1 MEVRIMLTIAVVAFR
16 ESMEMLIVIIAL
28 IAYVVKI
35 EKSQLLKYI
44 FIGSFTGLAV
54 SVGCGA
60 LVLNQAK
67 SLQGPSRNIFEG
79 AMMLFLCFLIL
90 YYMVW
95 MRGQKKFVNM
105 DIEQK
110 YNIRTTGIGF
120 FIFSFLTIF
129 RECTEVIIFMIPL
142 FNESVLTIITGCLI
156 GLGLSSIACYVLYR
170 TSIKIN
176 LNILFDIL
184 TLILIYIGSIMF
196 GEGLSL
202 LIPYAKDSIEMA
214 GKMIFGLPTLFIF
227 LKGEL
232 KAYTKKNS

>member
-1 MEVRIMLTIAVVAFR
+1 MLTIAVVAFR
-16 ESMEMLIVIIAL
+16 ESMEMMIVIVAL
-28 IAYVVKI
+28 IAYVFKI
-35 EKSQLLKYI
+35 GKSQLIKYI
-44 FIGSFTGLAV
+44 TLGSLTGLIV
-54 SVGCGA
+54 STGCGA
-60 LVLNQAK
+60 LILKQVK
-67 SLQGPSRNIFEG
+67 SLQGPARDIFQG
-79 AMMLFLCFLIL
+79 TMMIFLCFLIL

-95 MRGQKKFVNM
+95 IKSEKKFANI

-142 FNESVLTIITGCLI
+142 FSENILTIIRGCLI
-156 GLGLSSIACYVLYR
+156 GLGLTLIICYLLYR

-176 LNILFDIL
+176 VNILFSIL
-184 TLILIYIGSIMF
+184 TLILIYIGSMML

-202 LIPYAKDSIEMA
+202 LLPFEKASIEMA

-227 LKGEL
+227 LRGEL
-232 KAYTKKNS
+232 KAFTRKNS

>member
-1 MEVRIMLTIAVVAFR
+1 MLTIAVVAFR

-35 EKSQLLKYI
+35 GKEQLLKYI
-44 FIGSFTGLAV
+44 FLGSFTGLTV
-54 SVGCGA
+54 SAGCGA
-60 LVLNQAK
+60 FFLNEAK
-67 SLQGPSRNIFEG
+67 SLQGPGRDIFEG
-79 AMMLFLCFLIL
+79 SMMIFLCFLIL

-95 MRGQKKFVNM
+95 MRGQKKFVNL

-110 YNIRTTGIGF
+110 YNIKTTGFGF
-120 FIFSFLTIF
+120 FIFSLLTIF

-142 FNESVLTIITGCLI
+142 FNESVLTIITGCI
-156 GLGLSSIACYVLYR
+156 TGLGLSLATCYLLYK

-184 TLILIYIGSIMF
+184 TLILIYIGSMMF

-202 LIPYAKDSIEMA
+202 LIPYAKDSIETA
-214 GKMIFGLPTLFIF
+214 GRMIFGLPTLFIF
-227 LKGEL
+227 LKEEL
-232 KAYTKKNS
+232 KAITKKNS